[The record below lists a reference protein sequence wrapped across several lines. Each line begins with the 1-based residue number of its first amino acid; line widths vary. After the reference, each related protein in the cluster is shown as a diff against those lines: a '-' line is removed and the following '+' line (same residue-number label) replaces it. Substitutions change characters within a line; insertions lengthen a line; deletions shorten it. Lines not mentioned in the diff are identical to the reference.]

1 MCEMSDYQF
10 FNNARSFEFF
20 LPVVSGVV
28 GKAELDFQ
36 AYVKLRPNK
45 LSCLAE

>member
-20 LPVVSGVV
+20 LLFPEGV